1 MPGDSV
7 KAQDIT
13 AKMAQ
18 MTAMSN
24 LPSAFVENPGIL
36 MVMEYVEPLF
46 EMPSHHYFT
55 EKALPALYKKISD
68 KLLVLLSDVP
78 RVSFTIDISH
88 VSTKPY
94 RAMD

>member
-7 KAQDIT
+7 KGQDIT
-13 AKMAQ
+13 AKIAQ

-36 MVMEYVEPLF
+36 IVMEYVEPLF

-55 EKALPALYKKISD
+55 EKALTNFLISD

>member
-13 AKMAQ
+13 AKIAQ
-18 MTAMSN
+18 MTTMSN

-36 MVMEYVEPLF
+36 IVMEYVEPLF

-55 EKALPALYKKISD
+55 EKALTNFLTNY
-68 KLLVLLSDVP
+68 LSCYQMCPVFRSP
-78 RVSFTIDISH
+78 
-88 VSTKPY
+88 
-94 RAMD
+94 